1 MFIHIATCTCKEIL
15 NFFPHAFQKKL
26 ALITPVQHYLHS
38 INKYVLKV
46 NFERFKIAIIEQEFV
61 KVINGLKFSMR
72 RDLGRDEMRRHSH
85 WTIVCSYLEHVAE
98 VFERSTDVE
107 MSQHVLIGT

>member
-1 MFIHIATCTCKEIL
+1 MKGNF
-15 NFFPHAFQKKL
+15 NFFSTCIPEKVSTYHTGS
-26 ALITPVQHYLHS
+26 ALLR
-38 INKYVLKV
+38 
-46 NFERFKIAIIEQEFV
+46 NFERFEIAIIKQDFV
-61 KVINGLKFSMR
+61 KVINGLKFSLR

>member
-1 MFIHIATCTCKEIL
+1 
-15 NFFPHAFQKKL
+15 
-26 ALITPVQHYLHS
+26 
-38 INKYVLKV
+38 
-46 NFERFKIAIIEQEFV
+46 
-61 KVINGLKFSMR
+61 MR